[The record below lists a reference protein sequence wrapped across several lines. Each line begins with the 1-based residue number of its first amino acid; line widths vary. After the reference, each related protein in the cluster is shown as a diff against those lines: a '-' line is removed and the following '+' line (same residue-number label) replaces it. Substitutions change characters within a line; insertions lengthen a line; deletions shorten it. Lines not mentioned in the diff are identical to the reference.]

1 MSQAIEGVLF
11 DMDDTLIDWSGFS
24 GDWAEMEYAHLE
36 LLYNY
41 LAENDRPLS
50 VSLNHFSTV
59 YRDKVV
65 DAWQNSRTTLR
76 APHMTNIMQAVL
88 ESFGFL
94 PDDNITIRHVM
105 QAYQWKGGPDVVTF
119 PDVPDALQKLID
131 SGIKIGIVT
140 NAFQPM
146 WLRDVELEKHDLLQ
160 YFPDESVRI
169 SAADVGY
176 LKPHPQIFHY
186 ALEKLGTNP
195 KKTLFVGDNP
205 TADIA
210 GAQSVGMRAVLR
222 VLSDEVPRIVRLV
235 KPDAMIH
242 NFDELLRLVDDW
254 DAHA

>member
-11 DMDDTLIDWSGFS
+11 DMDNTLIDWSGFT

-41 LAENDRPLS
+41 LAENARPLN

-59 YRDKVV
+59 YRDRVV
-65 DAWQNSRTTLR
+65 DAWEDSRTTLR
-76 APHMTNIMQAVL
+76 APHMTEIMRTVL
-88 ESFGFL
+88 AEFGFV
-94 PDDNITIRHVM
+94 PDDTITMRHVM
-105 QAYQWKGGPDVVTF
+105 EAYQWLGGTDVVTF

-146 WLRDVELEKHDLLQ
+146 WLRDVELKTHNLLQ
-160 YFPDESVRI
+160 YFPDENVRI

-176 LKPHPQIFHY
+176 LKPHPQIFHH
-186 ALEKLGTNP
+186 ALEQLGTSAE
-195 KKTLFVGDNP
+195 KTLFVGDNP

-222 VLSDEVPRIVRLV
+222 VLSDDVPRIARLV
-235 KPDAMIH
+235 VPDAMIH

-254 DAHA
+254 EAHA